1 MTKKLHQINFKKNQY
16 FVGEDRLTSEAQ
28 IIKAIKEK
36 QQVTVTFVRDH
47 KPVTEYLNV
56 VKLPRKA
63 RQKS

>member
-47 KPVTEYLNV
+47 KPVTENLNA
-56 VKLPRKA
+56 VKTKKTKK
-63 RQKS
+63 KS

>member
-16 FVGEDRLTSEAQ
+16 FAGEDRLTNEAQ

-47 KPVTEYLNV
+47 KPVTENLNA
-56 VKLPRKA
+56 VKIQKA
-63 RQKS
+63 KKKA